1 MLPESTQRRLNYMVD
16 PEMYRHEPL
25 YHGMVSQFRMWL
37 VGAEMAMRDEEV
49 DNEVIECV
57 LNRMVY
63 GHPSGAEAHERRD
76 LMRQQREM
84 AEKMPPNTGVLTN
97 LLGEKKTPREWEQQS
112 SDITHIVVD
121 PDGWRGEFAVSGGV
135 KEYPFSR
142 NFLDAI
148 TLAEYQA
155 RAMASTVRPKDQKE
169 HVAH

>member
-1 MLPESTQRRLNYMVD
+1 MSLPDSTQRRLDSMVD

-37 VGAEMAMRDEEV
+37 IGAEMAMRDEEV

-76 LMRQQREM
+76 LMRQQQEM
-84 AEKMPPNTGVLTN
+84 LEKMPLNTGVLMG

-112 SDITHIVVD
+112 SDITRIVVD
-121 PDGWRGEFAVSGGV
+121 PDGWRDGV

-155 RAMASTVRPKDQKE
+155 RAFMSTTRPKDQKE